1 MKSQD
6 LIEDSSKIPEGRK
19 INWDFHFSGLFS
31 TKNIKRLKYKKTPCG
46 CNFCFIAI
54 RSGSNH
60 ERKSTLILIRIV
72 NIYSLLKN
80 FNDLYLNS

>member
-31 TKNIKRLKYKKTPCG
+31 TKNIKRLPVAVIFVLSAFEVAQSTK
-46 CNFCFIAI
+46 
-54 RSGSNH
+54 GS
-60 ERKSTLILIRIV
+60 LP
-72 NIYSLLKN
+72 
-80 FNDLYLNS
+80 